1 MERSVAAI
9 ATTPVKGFAL
19 SSPEHVSLGVDGL
32 EANRRFALLDERG
45 ERLRSSKHA
54 WPCTVAADY
63 DVETEHL
70 NIRLPDGRTIA
81 GTVATTEAV
90 AFDYHG
96 HLVGAHV
103 VAGPWIGPLSSL
115 AGIPVRL
122 VKLDR
127 PGGVQSEPVTLVST
141 ASLRTIA
148 NEAGRD
154 VDARR
159 FRMLFHVDGCAPHEE
174 DEWLG
179 RRVRIGEAVV
189 RVVELV
195 ERCVV
200 TTRDPE
206 TGRRDL
212 DTLALLKG
220 YRGSIDFGVRATV
233 VEPGVVGVGGV
244 VEPLD

>member
-1 MERSVAAI
+1 VERSVAGI

-19 SSPEHVSLGVDGL
+19 SLHERVALGAGGVED
-32 EANRRFALLDERG
+32 NRRFALLDEHG

-54 WPCTVAADY
+54 WPCTVAAEY
-63 DVETEHL
+63 DAGAERL
-70 NIRLPDGRTIA
+70 IMRLPDGRTVT
-81 GTVATTEAV
+81 GTVAIAESV

-96 HLVGAHV
+96 HLVDAHIV
-103 VAGPWIGPLSSL
+103 EGPWAEPLAAL
-115 AGIPVRL
+115 AGMPVRL
-122 VKLDR
+122 VKLER
-127 PGGVQSEPVTLVST
+127 PGQVQGEPVTLVSS
-141 ASLRTIA
+141 ASLRKFEHA
-148 NEAGRD
+148 AGHE
-154 VDARR
+154 VDGKR
-159 FRMLFHVDGCAPHEE
+159 FRMLFHVDGCAAHEE

-179 RRVRIGEAVV
+179 CRVRIGEAVV

-200 TTRDPE
+200 TTRDPA
-206 TGRRDL
+206 TGERDL

-233 VEPGVVGVGGV
+233 VDPGDVVVGSA